1 MRDNFFKSAA
11 IGAAAGFANGLFGA
25 GGGTILVPSAEK
37 FLKVEPQKAH
47 ATAIA
52 VILPLS
58 IISAVFY
65 LSKGSFM
72 TSYIIFTSLGGI
84 LGSFAG
90 SKLLS
95 KCTGKQLHRI
105 FGLFMII
112 AAVRMIL

>member
-1 MRDNFFKSAA
+1 MRDKFLKSAA

-25 GGGTILVPSAEK
+25 GGGTILVPAEERL
-37 FLKVEPQKAH
+37 FKVKPQKAH

-52 VILPLS
+52 VILLLS
-58 IISAVFY
+58 IVSAFFY
-65 LSKGSFM
+65 ISKGEFL
-72 TSYIIFTSLGGI
+72 TKYIIFTSLGGVV
-84 LGSFAG
+84 GSFLG

-112 AAVRMIL
+112 AAVRMII